1 MWDFVYISVYRSTNI
16 WFGKDGAFSDSDGG
30 GGISCRRQTTLQ
42 QGGLWYMV
50 HKVRMIPPSQDFAKY
65 LR

>member
-30 GGISCRRQTTLQ
+30 GGYKLSETDDIATGRIMVYGS
-42 QGGLWYMV
+42 QG
-50 HKVRMIPPSQDFAKY
+50 
-65 LR
+65 